1 MVGDNIETDI
11 MFGKNSKVKTC
22 FVYSGIVTY
31 PPNDKNKKL
40 LEEVQPDHIMMAFT
54 KSGNPE

>member
-1 MVGDNIETDI
+1 MVGDNVETDI

-31 PPNDKNKKL
+31 PPSDKNIKL
-40 LEEVQPDHIMMAFT
+40 LEEA
-54 KSGNPE
+54 